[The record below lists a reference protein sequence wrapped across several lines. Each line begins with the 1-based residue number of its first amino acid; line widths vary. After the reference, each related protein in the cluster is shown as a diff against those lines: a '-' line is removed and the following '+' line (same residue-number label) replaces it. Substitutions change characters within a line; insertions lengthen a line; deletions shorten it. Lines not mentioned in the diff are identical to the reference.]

1 MWTGRASS
9 SPPAAA
15 PAPARRRAVPR
26 GPLAAPGFEL
36 ANFRGDG
43 DGGGGGAA
51 PVAAG
56 AADALT
62 PRTDVAVLNCERV
75 CVAVEAKVKAVR
87 AERCAQMT
95 LRVPLGAVGG
105 VELSRCRRVVVEL
118 GAPVSVVRVD
128 DCDDVQIVA
137 SWAAR
142 VGYADD
148 SVAAASGAE
157 EGAGT
162 GAGAGTGLQVL
173 TTGSHAVRLVFPLS
187 AEPDA
192 PLCERLLPESLMH
205 ALAPA
210 AAAAPGGGAAHAPPP
225 VVSRVVAP
233 GSWGAEASRAPA
245 ARAAPPS
252 VVSPPAAPTAV
263 ASGAATAAVP
273 PAEAAAEAPALASAD
288 PDPAP
293 AAEAD
298 AEADADAAA
307 AADASALAAEAAA
320 LGVRLVAFDFDL
332 CVLRVHAFNLNV
344 TAADVALRDL
354 ARDFADLRFFV
365 ALSRALGAAGVAV
378 AIASFGRYEV
388 IKAYLDRAFAPRAG
402 AGGAV
407 GVGGVGIGAG
417 AGGAAA
423 SAVAATA
430 DADADAAAAPSPF
443 SRDSI
448 CTPSS
453 VGGVDGN
460 SASVGAARKNRQ
472 LFYLASARGVAPGD
486 TLFFDDDAANVAM
499 ATADG
504 FSATHCPACFARPAF
519 RKALDA
525 RRAARFFA

>member
-1 MWTGRASS
+1 
-9 SPPAAA
+9 
-15 PAPARRRAVPR
+15 
-26 GPLAAPGFEL
+26 
-36 ANFRGDG
+36 
-43 DGGGGGAA
+43 
-51 PVAAG
+51 VA
-56 AADALT
+56 
-62 PRTDVAVLNCERV
+62 
-75 CVAVEAKVKAVR
+75 
-87 AERCAQMT
+87 
-95 LRVPLGAVGG
+95 
-105 VELSRCRRVVVEL
+105 
-118 GAPVSVVRVD
+118 
-128 DCDDVQIVA
+128 
-137 SWAAR
+137 
-142 VGYADD
+142 
-148 SVAAASGAE
+148 
-157 EGAGT
+157 
-162 GAGAGTGLQVL
+162 
-173 TTGSHAVRLVFPLS
+173 
-187 AEPDA
+187 
-192 PLCERLLPESLMH
+192 
-205 ALAPA
+205 
-210 AAAAPGGGAAHAPPP
+210 
-225 VVSRVVAP
+225 
-233 GSWGAEASRAPA
+233 RAPA
-245 ARAAPPS
+245 AHTALPS

-263 ASGAATAAVP
+263 AAGAATTSVP
-273 PAEAAAEAPALASAD
+273 PAAAAAEAPSASMASAPPALASAD

-332 CVLRVHAFNLNV
+332 CVLRVHAFHLNV

-365 ALSRALGAAGVAV
+365 ALSRALGAAGIAV

-388 IKAYLDRAFAPRAG
+388 IKAYLDHAFAPRAS

-407 GVGGVGIGAG
+407 GVGGVGVGAG

-453 VGGVDGN
+453 VGGVDGK

-472 LFYLASARGVAPGD
+472 LFHLASARGVAPGD

>member
-1 MWTGRASS
+1 M
-9 SPPAAA
+9 
-15 PAPARRRAVPR
+15 
-26 GPLAAPGFEL
+26 
-36 ANFRGDG
+36 
-43 DGGGGGAA
+43 
-51 PVAAG
+51 
-56 AADALT
+56 
-62 PRTDVAVLNCERV
+62 
-75 CVAVEAKVKAVR
+75 
-87 AERCAQMT
+87 
-95 LRVPLGAVGG
+95 
-105 VELSRCRRVVVEL
+105 
-118 GAPVSVVRVD
+118 
-128 DCDDVQIVA
+128 
-137 SWAAR
+137 
-142 VGYADD
+142 
-148 SVAAASGAE
+148 
-157 EGAGT
+157 
-162 GAGAGTGLQVL
+162 
-173 TTGSHAVRLVFPLS
+173 
-187 AEPDA
+187 
-192 PLCERLLPESLMH
+192 
-205 ALAPA
+205 
-210 AAAAPGGGAAHAPPP
+210 
-225 VVSRVVAP
+225 
-233 GSWGAEASRAPA
+233 
-245 ARAAPPS
+245 
-252 VVSPPAAPTAV
+252 
-263 ASGAATAAVP
+263 P
-273 PAEAAAEAPALASAD
+273 PAEAAAEAPSASMASAPPALASAD

-293 AAEAD
+293 AAEGD

-344 TAADVALRDL
+344 TAADVALRYL

-365 ALSRALGAAGVAV
+365 ALSRALGAAGIAV

-407 GVGGVGIGAG
+407 GVGGVGVGAG

-423 SAVAATA
+423 SAVAATV
-430 DADADAAAAPSPF
+430 DSDAAAAPSPF